1 MIEWVE
7 DQNNVITSDVLKQ
20 QFGPLSEE
28 LVDDV
33 LEKNKQ
39 VHVALLA
46 LTGSE
51 SFDIVLGVALF
62 VLEALRRL
70 VSRWPDRCQLQDLPA
85 GLEM

>member
-51 SFDIVLGVALF
+51 SFDSVLGVALLG
-62 VLEALRRL
+62 LEALRRL
-70 VSRWPDRCQLQDLPA
+70 VRRWPDRFQLQDLPA
-85 GLEM
+85 GLEK